1 MMNLTPLG
9 LYCPF
14 PAALAH
20 RLRAGMANGREK
32 QWRSS
37 SQGLLPINRAA
48 FHDSPFLTF
57 KPPSQNRWEHTGL
70 AWKPGKN
77 KHGGADEGFSLAE
90 GWGWYPNLRFLP
102 SEGNFIPVFRFKKA
116 LQLQRSIRAKQKTCP
131 GTRRGAKGRRRGAW
145 PPGSTLSRGVRGI
158 FQSTARSGP

>member
-1 MMNLTPLG
+1 MMNPTSLG

-14 PAALAH
+14 AAALAH

-32 QWRSS
+32 RWRSS
-37 SQGLLPINRAA
+37 SQGLLPKNRAA

-57 KPPSQNRWEHTGL
+57 KPSSQNHWACTGL

-90 GWGWYPNLRFLP
+90 GWGWYPNLQFLL
-102 SEGNFIPVFRFKKA
+102 SEGNFIPVFCLKKA
-116 LQLQRSIRAKQKTCP
+116 LQLQWSIRAKQEASP
-131 GTRRGAKGRRRGAW
+131 GVLRGAEGRRWGVW
-145 PPGSTLSRGVRGI
+145 PLFYGWKGDFSK
-158 FQSTARSGP
+158 QS